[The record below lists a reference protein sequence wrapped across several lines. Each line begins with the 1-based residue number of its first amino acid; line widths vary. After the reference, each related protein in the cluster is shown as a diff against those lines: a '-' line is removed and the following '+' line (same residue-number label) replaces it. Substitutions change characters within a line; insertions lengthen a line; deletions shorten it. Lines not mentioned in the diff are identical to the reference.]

1 MQRLHD
7 PVGGFDG
14 ISAGARLADM
24 DGNTAH
30 VDLEP
35 QHADLRA
42 KELVPVWLGDQRR
55 IGTIAAGEAGERAVA
70 GAFLLDNGLDEDVR
84 GRRVPDASQRVEGG
98 DAAGKACL
106 HVGRA
111 AAVEPVAIA
120 PGLERRRRPHIE
132 WSRGHHIDMAVE
144 DERTALRIVNAMA
157 ADDVE
162 GVVVVHMHRR
172 ETRKILDVLDLDQKT
187 IDCEAAPA
195 HLGREKVL
203 RRVLAELPLGARK
216 RLELVRALAT
226 EPRVILLD
234 EVMGG
239 LSPEEV
245 DEVAAIVHGLK
256 AENIGVIFVEHVLRA
271 VMSIADRIIVLH
283 GGRLIADAAPAEV
296 SRDPAVIEAYLG
308 GALDA
313 AAQP

>member
-1 MQRLHD
+1 MDRRPLLTIDGVQKNF
-7 PVGGFDG
+7 GGLVVLDG
-14 ISAGARLADM
+14 VSFEAYSDETLCLIGPNGAGKTTLFNIIAGALPPSAGCIRLDGHDITRLKPHVRCRMGIARTFQIPQPFAALSVLENVEVALEFGRRGGRGSDVVHARALLERARLTRWM
-24 DGNTAH
+24 
-30 VDLEP
+30 
-35 QHADLRA
+35 HALA
-42 KELVPVWLGDQRR
+42 
-55 IGTIAAGEAGERAVA
+55 
-70 GAFLLDNGLDEDVR
+70 
-84 GRRVPDASQRVEGG
+84 
-98 DAAGKACL
+98 
-106 HVGRA
+106 
-111 AAVEPVAIA
+111 
-120 PGLERRRRPHIE
+120 
-132 WSRGHHIDMAVE
+132 
-144 DERTALRIVNAMA
+144 
-157 ADDVE
+157 
-162 GVVVVHMHRR
+162 
-172 ETRKILDVLDLDQKT
+172 
-187 IDCEAAPA
+187 
-195 HLGREKVL
+195 
-203 RRVLAELPLGARK
+203 AELPLGARK

-256 AENIGVIFVEHVLRA
+256 AENVGVIFVEHVLRA

>member
-1 MQRLHD
+1 MGIARTFQIPQPFAALSVLENVEVALEFGRR
-7 PVGGFDG
+7 GGRGSDVVH
-14 ISAGARLADM
+14 ARALLERARLTRWM
-24 DGNTAH
+24 
-30 VDLEP
+30 
-35 QHADLRA
+35 HALA
-42 KELVPVWLGDQRR
+42 
-55 IGTIAAGEAGERAVA
+55 
-70 GAFLLDNGLDEDVR
+70 
-84 GRRVPDASQRVEGG
+84 
-98 DAAGKACL
+98 
-106 HVGRA
+106 
-111 AAVEPVAIA
+111 
-120 PGLERRRRPHIE
+120 
-132 WSRGHHIDMAVE
+132 
-144 DERTALRIVNAMA
+144 
-157 ADDVE
+157 
-162 GVVVVHMHRR
+162 
-172 ETRKILDVLDLDQKT
+172 
-187 IDCEAAPA
+187 
-195 HLGREKVL
+195 
-203 RRVLAELPLGARK
+203 AELPLGARK

-226 EPRVILLD
+226 APRVILLD